1 MEISFGKTDGSA
13 SAEAVGQTGK
23 FGHPGDPGA
32 LSSEPVKQSEALA
45 SGGLLLGDKLPTL
58 RDIILPRL
66 NIVQA
71 SGQLARAFPFGSL
84 VYNQQ
89 TVLYSQ
95 PDIDMSTG
103 NIRRAGTPP
112 LVITVLGF
120 RPTRF
125 AEKVSGGT
133 RGLIVDTEEQVRSNG
148 GTLDYNEWQLKK
160 ASGMR
165 RFEPLADAMIAIE
178 RPAIIKDDDTV
189 FAYPVDD
196 KKYALALWGLKGTAY
211 TAACKRVWFHQRAM
225 GCLRVAGYPSFSWN
239 VSTRTEPGDG
249 NPYAVPV
256 VLPAAKSTP
265 AFLEFVKSVL
275 TAPEASV
282 QQ

>member
-1 MEISFGKTDGSA
+1 MEVSFGKKDGSA
-13 SAEAVGQTGK
+13 PAETVGQTGTK
-23 FGHPGDPGA
+23 GNIGDAGA
-32 LSSEPVKQSEALA
+32 PSSEPVKQSEALA

-95 PDIDMSTG
+95 PDIDMTTG

-148 GTLDYNEWQLKK
+148 GTLDYNEWTLKK

-178 RPAIIKDDDTV
+178 RPAFIKDDDTV

-239 VSTRTEPGDG
+239 VSTRTEAGE